1 MCLVYLLFQFVAGM
15 RSFWWKGKV
24 EKEGEEEEDGGGGR
38 EGGGRQRREGSMK

>member
-24 EKEGEEEEDGGGGR
+24 EKEGGEEEEEDGGGR
-38 EGGGRQRREGSMK
+38 EGRGGSMK

>member
-24 EKEGEEEEDGGGGR
+24 EKEGEEDGGGGR
-38 EGGGRQRREGSMK
+38 EGRGGSMK

>member
-24 EKEGEEEEDGGGGR
+24 EKEGEEEEEEDGGGR
-38 EGGGRQRREGSMK
+38 EGRGGSMK

>member
-24 EKEGEEEEDGGGGR
+24 EKEGGEEEEEDGGGGR
-38 EGGGRQRREGSMK
+38 EGRGGSMK